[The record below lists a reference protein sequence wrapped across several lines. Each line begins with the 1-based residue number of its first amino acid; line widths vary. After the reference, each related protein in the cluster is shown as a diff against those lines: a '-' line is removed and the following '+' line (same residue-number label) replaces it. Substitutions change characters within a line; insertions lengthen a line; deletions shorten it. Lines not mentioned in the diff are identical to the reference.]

1 MGGRMV
7 GGSWTGG
14 HGNVYLP
21 SIGALVEQY
30 DSAAAAYAESVASL
44 TEVAETAELQL
55 LQAKEVLSKLGD
67 MADQELPEFDGSG
80 IDKLLN
86 FLPEGTAPE
95 LPVCLQDVEPAP
107 SCLPDYDVDLSL
119 SDVSIPEIDISQLE
133 QYEMQL
139 EARLAEV
146 ERQVSK

>member
-1 MGGRMV
+1 M
-7 GGSWTGG
+7 GGSWTSRQGD
-14 HGNVYLP
+14 VYLP
-21 SIGALVEQY
+21 TIGALVLQY

-67 MADQELPEFDGSG
+67 MADQELPEFDGDG

-107 SCLPDYDVDLSL
+107 SCLPDYDGIDLSL